1 MLSSIIGACAVRI
14 SRLTSD
20 GTPDYDNA
28 NGSVLLVGGISSF
41 EHDFDIEEGDD
52 LVEKDAC
59 GNLVVVRKY
68 PDRVK
73 RATFTLTLA
82 KKDYRIDE
90 ILGVAQLV
98 EDAGDPVG
106 MAVQAAAGC
115 EPGSQGNGVVIELW
129 SEQFDCADFVADAP
143 YQRAVLP
150 RAFLVPAG
158 FSRESGVALPVFNG
172 FAQPNGNFDDGP
184 WGDLDVM
191 AASGIDNWVY
201 AELDDDDVAGGVSMP
216 DPFDYLPLPSSA
228 S

>member
-14 SRLTSD
+14 SRLTAD
-20 GTPDYDNA
+20 GTPDYANA

-41 EHDFDIEEGDD
+41 AHDFDIETGDD

-90 ILGVAQLV
+90 ILGVASLI
-98 EDAGDPVG
+98 ESGGDAVG

-129 SEQFDCADFVADAP
+129 SEQFDCADFADSP

-172 FAQPNGNFDDGP
+172 FAQPNGNFADGP
-184 WGDLDVM
+184 WGDLDVIQ
-191 AASGIDNWVY
+191 ASGIDNWVY
-201 AELDDDDVAGGVSMP
+201 AELDDDDVASGVDMP
-216 DPFDYLPLPSSA
+216 SPFAYVPMPASA